1 MQLFSRNYIKREE
14 IGMKLIFVYNADSGL
29 LNTLMDIGHKIIKP
43 ETYTCNLCNLTFG
56 NFSENRKWKEF
67 RENTDI
73 EMEFLHR
80 DEFETKYE
88 MNLACPVILKGADP
102 LEIAISKEQ
111 LEEFKSLDELIK
123 AVKELESRQ

>member
-1 MQLFSRNYIKREE
+1 
-14 IGMKLIFVYNADSGL
+14 MKLVLVYNADGAL
-29 LNTLMDIGHKIIKP
+29 LNKLMDIGHKIISP

-88 MNLACPVILKGADP
+88 MKLDYPVILKGTDP
-102 LEIAISKEQ
+102 LEIAIPKEQ
-111 LEEFKSLDELIK
+111 LDKFKSLDELIS
-123 AVKELESRQ
+123 AVKELGSRQ

>member
-88 MNLACPVILKGADP
+88 MKLACPVILKGADP

>member
-1 MQLFSRNYIKREE
+1 
-14 IGMKLIFVYNADSGL
+14 MKLIFVYNADSGL
-29 LNTLMDIGHKIIKP
+29 LNTLMDIGHKIIEP

-56 NFSENRKWKEF
+56 NFSENQKWKEF

-88 MNLACPVILKGADP
+88 MKLPCPVILKGSEPPAV
-102 LEIAISKEQ
+102 AIPKEQ
-111 LEEFKSLDELIK
+111 LEKFKSLDELIK
-123 AVKELESRQ
+123 AVKGLASQQ

>member
-1 MQLFSRNYIKREE
+1 
-14 IGMKLIFVYNADSGL
+14 MKLIFVYNADGAI
-29 LNTLMDIGHKIIKP
+29 LNKLMDIGHKIIKP
-43 ETYTCNLCNLTFG
+43 ETYTCNLCDLTFG
-56 NFSENRKWKEF
+56 NFSENQKWKEF

-88 MNLACPVILKGADP
+88 KKLDYPVILKGADP
-102 LEIAISKEQ
+102 LEIAIPRDQ
-111 LEEFKSLDELIK
+111 LDKFKSLDELIK